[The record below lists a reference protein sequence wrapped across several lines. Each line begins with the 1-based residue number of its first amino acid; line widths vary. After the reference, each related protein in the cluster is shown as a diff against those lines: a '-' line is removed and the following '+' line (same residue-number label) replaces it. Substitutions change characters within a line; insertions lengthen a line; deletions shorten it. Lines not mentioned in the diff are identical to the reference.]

1 MGGLIDDE
9 EFGSR
14 TFWRCRLLRA
24 CVNQSAGIFGLDFL
38 MAG

>member
-1 MGGLIDDE
+1 MAAIDDE

-14 TFWRCRLLRA
+14 TFDQTLLRESS
-24 CVNQSAGIFGLDFL
+24 CWHFLGLNCL